1 MGLLV
6 DKYTNL
12 YKYDHYQNTFMV
24 PSTPGAALTNVHG
37 LVASNLKMYASW
49 FDGLLVKDT
58 SVDFTAAGALAGGQ
72 SVFGATLLSGNVDL
86 TSNATILS
94 FLRQTFALMVASS
107 TTPAQRHL
115 LQAGSFSAVEATA
128 VALTQAVVDSNK
140 LVQAQQDVLLR
151 ALATGQT
158 LSQADLERI
167 ILASAQ
173 AIATQSTVLS
183 AAAQGLANGTI
194 SVADFQ
200 ARYTGDALA
209 ALVRSQQLN
218 SGIGG
223 TVGAPAAPS
232 PPPSDDDKDNKP
244 LIIGLVV
251 GLVGGAIVIGAIV
264 AFVVM
269 RRRKQSV
276 VAQKGGEQPRQE
288 V

>member
-1 MGLLV
+1 MGLPV
-6 DKYTNL
+6 EKYTAL

-24 PSTPGAALTNVHG
+24 PSVPGAALTNVHG
-37 LVASNLKMYASW
+37 LVASNLKMFAFW

-58 SVDFTAAGALAGGQ
+58 GVDFTAAGALAGGQ
-72 SVFGATLLSGNVDL
+72 SVLGASLLSGNVNA
-86 TSNATILS
+86 TSDATILS

-115 LQAGSFSAVEATA
+115 LQAGSFTAVEATA

-140 LVQAQQDVLLR
+140 LVAAQQEVLLR

-158 LSQADLERI
+158 LSQAELERI

-173 AIATQSTVLS
+173 AIATQSTVLA

-232 PPPSDDDKDNKP
+232 PPSDDGKDNKP

-264 AFVVM
+264 AVIIM

-276 VAQKGGEQPRQE
+276 VAQKGGEQRQE